1 MAAPGTPDPGAGGP
15 PQAGG
20 AGPAPGAAPTPAPT
34 GPEQGG
40 APSQAPASPE
50 AIMLAK
56 LYQACKALAAQ
67 NPVLS
72 SGLSKAAEGIQ
83 EAQSSL
89 VTQPRNEAPQQ
100 SPPY

>member
-1 MAAPGTPDPGAGGP
+1 MAAPGTPDPGAGGAGTAP
-15 PQAGG
+15 GG
-20 AGPAPGAAPTPAPT
+20 AQPQPSPGG
-34 GPEQGG
+34 GPEAGG

-50 AIMLAK
+50 QIMLAK
-56 LYQACKALAAQ
+56 LYQACKALAQQ

-83 EAQSSL
+83 EAQTAL
-89 VTQPRNEAPQQ
+89 VTQPKNEAPQQ